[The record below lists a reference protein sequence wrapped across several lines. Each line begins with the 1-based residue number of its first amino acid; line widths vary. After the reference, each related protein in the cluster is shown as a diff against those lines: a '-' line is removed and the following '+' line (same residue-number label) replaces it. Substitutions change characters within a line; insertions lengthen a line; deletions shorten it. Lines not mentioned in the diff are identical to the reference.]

1 MKLRVMSYNTQSGF
15 AKGREVHNYLPQA
28 EHIASYNPDVVAL
41 QEVSINHPFGEKID
55 YPELV
60 AKYLGM
66 NYCFGKALNYVDY
79 FPDCDGVYGVA
90 VLSKYPVELVDKIML
105 PVPEGIEPRVALVTK
120 IAAPT
125 PFYMI
130 STHLS
135 YQGEF
140 PNDTNSRVDQLETVF
155 AYLKE
160 RQISPVILAGDLNS
174 QPQDNSIDALRRDF
188 EVFNDGR
195 SDKPTA
201 ESSKYGWVQIDYISA
216 SPKKQWKC
224 ENFFVG
230 NDCTAS
236 DHYAVIADLEI

>member
-28 EHIASYNPDVVAL
+28 EHIASYDPDVVAL
-41 QEVSINHPFGEKID
+41 QEVAINHPYGEKIN

-60 AKYLGM
+60 SKYLGM
-66 NYCFGKALNYVDY
+66 NYVYGKALDFIDY
-79 FPDCDGVYGVA
+79 FPGCDGFYGVA
-90 VLSKYPVELVDKIML
+90 VLSKYPVELVEKIML
-105 PVPEGIEPRVALVTK
+105 PVPEGIEPRVALITK
-120 IAAPT
+120 IAAPE

-140 PNDTNSRVDQLETVF
+140 DNDTNSRVDQLETVF

-160 RQISPVILAGDLNS
+160 KQLSPVILAGDLNS
-174 QPQDNSIDALRRDF
+174 QPQDSSIDALRRDF
-188 EVFNDGR
+188 EVCNDGR
-195 SDKPTA
+195 DDRPTA
-201 ESSKYGWVQIDYISA
+201 ESSKFGWVQIDYIA
-216 SPKKQWKC
+216 TFPKRKWQCKK
-224 ENFFVG
+224 FFVG

-236 DHYAVIADLEI
+236 DHYAVVADLEI